1 VAISI
6 TARDQPYAM
15 AQVRGR
21 VTERLDDEAAWTII
35 DRISQKY
42 TGRPYPPRTNRV
54 ALMVAPER
62 ESALTYR

>member
-6 TARDQPYAM
+6 IARDQSYAM

-21 VTERLDDEAAWTII
+21 VTERLDGEAAWAII

-42 TGRPYPPRTNRV
+42 TGRPYPLRTNRAV
-54 ALMVAPER
+54 LLVAPER
-62 ESALTYR
+62 EPARTYR